1 MATMEEYAAQTVD
14 QRLDRL
20 KRTAD
25 QLETAI
31 RGQVAEVLAR
41 RPDGKNWA
49 GVEVLCHLR
58 DTEEAF
64 LGRFEMILAVNDP
77 PVAVSNLDR
86 WAQERQY
93 LKNDAGEA
101 VAAFRARRTD
111 SLEFLRVLT
120 PAQWQRAGIH
130 PVRGPMSIDT
140 FLTVMAWHDDNHLD
154 QLQRALAGK
163 P

>member
-14 QRLDRL
+14 RRLDRL

-25 QLETAI
+25 QLEGAI
-31 RGQVAEVLAR
+31 RGHVAEALAR

-49 GVEVLCHLR
+49 GVEVICHLR

-64 LGRFEMILAVNDP
+64 LGRFEIILAVNEP
-77 PVAVSNLDR
+77 PVAVSNPDR
-86 WAQERQY
+86 WAEERQY
-93 LKNDAGEA
+93 LRSDAGHGI
-101 VAAFRARRTD
+101 AAFRTRRTD

-120 PAQWQRAGIH
+120 PAQWRRAGIH
-130 PVRGPMSIDT
+130 PVRGPMTIDT

>member
-1 MATMEEYAAQTVD
+1 MATMEEYATRTVD

-64 LGRFEMILAVNDP
+64 FGRFEMIMALDEP
-77 PVAVSNLDR
+77 PVAVSNPDR
-86 WAQERQY
+86 WAAERQY
-93 LKNDAGEA
+93 LRNDAGEA
-101 VAAFRARRTD
+101 IAAFRARRTD
-111 SLEFLRVLT
+111 SLEFLQALT

-130 PVRGPMSIDT
+130 PVRGPMSLDT

-154 QLQRALAGK
+154 QLQRALAGR

>member
-1 MATMEEYAAQTVD
+1 MATTEEYATQTAD

-20 KRTAD
+20 KKTAG

-31 RGQVAEVLAR
+31 RGQVAGVLAR
-41 RPDGKNWA
+41 RPDGRNWA
-49 GVEVLCHLR
+49 AVEILCHLR

-64 LGRFEMILAVNDP
+64 LGRFEMILALNEP
-77 PVAVSNLDR
+77 PVAVTNPDR
-86 WAQERQY
+86 WAEERQY
-93 LKNDAGEA
+93 LRHDAAEA

-120 PAQWQRAGIH
+120 PAQWQRVGIH
-130 PVRGPMSIDT
+130 AVRGPMSIDT
-140 FLTVMAWHDDNHLD
+140 FLAVMAWHDDNHLD
-154 QLQRALAGK
+154 QLRRALDGK